1 MKPTNKII
9 IYDDSCPMCSVYT
22 KAFVRT
28 GFITQEGR
36 KSFSNID
43 AEILEQIDNY
53 KCRNKIPLIDTSNN
67 SVKYGIDAL
76 LEILNEKIP
85 LIKTI
90 GTFKPVN
97 RFLKKL
103 YNLISLNRRVITAS
117 KLNSNGFDCTPDFNL
132 KYRLL
137 FLFLGLSFN
146 TIMLIPEF
154 SNVLSKSAFNNTSP
168 AKLQSAHF
176 ALVLVNVALALKISG
191 RKAIEFLGQI
201 NVLALLTTLLL
212 LPLCLFNS
220 LFNIPATINDVLLL
234 ILFLFILTEY
244 KRRMKF
250 AGILTNKIIVTV
262 NLISTILFLSYLIMG

>member
-36 KSFSNID
+36 RSFSNID
-43 AEILEQIDNY
+43 AEILKQLDNY
-53 KCRNKIPLIDTSNN
+53 KCRNEIPLVDTSNN

-76 LEILNEKIP
+76 LEILNVKIP

-97 RFLKKL
+97 WFLKKL
-103 YNLISLNRRVITAS
+103 YNLISFNRRVITAS
-117 KLNSNGFDCTPDFNL
+117 KLNNNGFDCTPDFNL

-154 SNVLSKSAFNNTSP
+154 RNVLSKSAFNNTSA

-176 ALVLVNVALALKISG
+176 ALVLVNVALALKLSG
-191 RKAIEFLGQI
+191 RKALEFLGQI

-212 LPLCLFNS
+212 LPLCLLNS
-220 LFNIPATINDVLLL
+220 LFIIPATLNDVLLL

-250 AGILTNKIIVTV
+250 ANVLKNKIIVAV
-262 NLISTILFLSYLIMG
+262 NLISTILFLSYLIIG